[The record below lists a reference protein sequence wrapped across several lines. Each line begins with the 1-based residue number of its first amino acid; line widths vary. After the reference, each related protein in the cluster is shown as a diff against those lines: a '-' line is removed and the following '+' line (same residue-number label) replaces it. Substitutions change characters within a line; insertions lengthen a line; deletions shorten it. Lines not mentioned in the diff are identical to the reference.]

1 MAHDVH
7 TTRALVVGSS
17 AVQDANKLFWL
28 LTEDFG
34 LLFASAKSIR
44 EESSKLR
51 YVLQDLAEVRISLV
65 RGRGLWRITG
75 AEEVASAGVLQAHE
89 AEIFGKIA
97 TLLRRV
103 VPTDE
108 LYSDLFD
115 CVCNARNGLLRGEC
129 DAEIVE
135 TLTVA
140 RMLYQL
146 GYLSCTHEYRG
157 VVDVVHFDEN
167 SVQVGKTLKQKLIH
181 DINNGLTESQL

>member
-17 AVQDANKLFWL
+17 AVQDADKLFWL

-75 AEEVASAGVLQAHE
+75 AEEVASAGVLQTHE

-97 TLLRRV
+97 ALLRRV

-115 CVCNARNGLLRGEC
+115 CVCNARNELLQGEY
-129 DAEIVE
+129 DTEIVE

-167 SVQVGKTLKQKLIH
+167 SVQVGTTLKQKLIH